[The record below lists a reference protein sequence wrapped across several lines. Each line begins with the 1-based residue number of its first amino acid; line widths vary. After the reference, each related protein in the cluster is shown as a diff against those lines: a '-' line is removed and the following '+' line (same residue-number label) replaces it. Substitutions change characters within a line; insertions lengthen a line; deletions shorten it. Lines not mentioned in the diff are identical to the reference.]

1 MQMATFKAATTTG
14 TSVYADLAYAPYGE
28 TYAASGASDV
38 SFTGQNNDRV
48 SNLYDFLF
56 REYHP
61 VQGRWIS
68 PDPAG
73 MAAVDPMN
81 PESWNRYAYVGNS
94 PLTATDANGLVTL
107 PGCEEG
113 DFGCGGGLD
122 PGCGM
127 WGGPEGDIC
136 TLLLP
141 VIGRWGG
148 GGGGSGSGGSGGGGG
163 TDNGGSTGS
172 GGGTSGSSGS
182 GGRIANFPN
191 EENLGL
197 PPGVSGNWGGI
208 LGAVLP
214 IDPSCEFGTC
224 LPGVENFSPVGAVA
238 GTVVCQ
244 LAEPCGVLED
254 VVVVGTGLAIAGI
267 EAWQI
272 YKLAKGG
279 TQNVGHDYVRDEARQ
294 LARDL
299 GISYCEAL
307 QKIYQAARAAGNSK
321 KANDTKATQKQD
333 GCRGH

>member
-38 SFTGQNNDRV
+38 SFTGQNNDTV

-163 TDNGGSTGS
+163 TDNGG
-172 GGGTSGSSGS
+172 
-182 GGRIANFPN
+182 PPVQ
-191 EENLGL
+191 EEEQAAPRVRADGL
-197 PPGVSGNWGGI
+197 PTSPMKRIWAFPLVSRETGEEFWGQCYR
-208 LGAVLP
+208 
-214 IDPSCEFGTC
+214 ST
-224 LPGVENFSPVGAVA
+224 
-238 GTVVCQ
+238 
-244 LAEPCGVLED
+244 LAASLEHACRASK
-254 VVVVGTGLAIAGI
+254 TL
-267 EAWQI
+267 
-272 YKLAKGG
+272 
-279 TQNVGHDYVRDEARQ
+279 VR
-294 LARDL
+294 
-299 GISYCEAL
+299 
-307 QKIYQAARAAGNSK
+307 
-321 KANDTKATQKQD
+321 
-333 GCRGH
+333 